1 MVSFIHNKSRYITWH
16 VNHSSAHDM
25 PSIVIIFCQE
35 CTNFTERNTRNQIFP
50 SFVLYQQKF
59 YVFGWSSMTEKRS
72 WILFLFCQVVRVVN
86 KDLITPRYNTEKN
99 LDLGCNTLFITLQFW
114 VKVGPSN
121 YLHLK
126 ISIGK
131 IRIPS
136 RGGLLCIKN
145 NQSKI
150 ILFRLV

>member
-1 MVSFIHNKSRYITWH
+1 MSNIHQLMICHLSWSFSVKNAPILQKET
-16 VNHSSAHDM
+16 
-25 PSIVIIFCQE
+25 QE
-35 CTNFTERNTRNQIFP
+35 TKIFP

-136 RGGLLCIKN
+136 KEGWLT
-145 NQSKI
+145 
-150 ILFRLV
+150 VY